1 MSAEPVLHHDRPGS
15 TRGPVG
21 SGSGPG
27 SGTSTSTGPRESKAT
42 VTPNPAVAA
51 KSRRVRTGC
60 LTCRERHLKCD
71 EGTPDCNNCRKSSRE
86 CKRGLRLNFIDTQVK
101 NPPMVPPTR
110 DWSVQFHDES
120 RMIASEYRGGLGR
133 YPRCAEDITPPRE
146 LEVASVPPRR
156 QRWNHQAQAQAHTQP
171 QPQPQPAS
179 TASYQESHP
188 QRRKESD
195 NFLPSMVP
203 APISQAPPALS
214 VTPNRGGMLL
224 DQYVIRE
231 DAFRRPQGHRLSDF
245 SSLPSPC
252 FPSGSALTPG
262 LVPDGLMTPPTE
274 RATGE
279 REYLST
285 EDEIRFMQAFTDS
298 VAIWMDVMDK
308 EKQFSKVLPY
318 LALQSP
324 MLLNALLACG
334 AKHLS
339 LVEGHGEDKAHYYY
353 DEATKS
359 LLKCLKNPDR
369 NTAECATTAVILNVY
384 EIMNEKPNQRMS
396 HIAGARALI
405 RECKWD
411 ATSPGISGACVW
423 VNIGMEVLSCLAF
436 NWQTAWEPDLW
447 GLDLEFTNWTPT
459 PRTSGSVDGDREAPL
474 RNIEGDEELWVH
486 RILYILA
493 KVTNFHASIPR
504 FQEAS
509 PHDEQ
514 ARRQNRFNE
523 WKRLKGL
530 CDAWNSNCP
539 RSMQPYGYSHTPSST
554 SLFPRVW
561 LVKRPSILARLFYH
575 TAMCLLAQINP
586 MEPRD
591 SEDNRVSQ
599 LLHAHHT
606 CGIIA
611 HTNDPAIASG
621 ALRSLAVAG
630 AVLTDRQEQM
640 EVLAIMEK
648 RSKETGWRLGRV
660 VTELK
665 VTWGWESGG
674 STSSSRTLPGGPG
687 LSSFLSPHI
696 RPEDGQSPL
705 SRTASSTPSTMK
717 PTVNPLLANADFAK
731 KNHPYQNWYEP
742 PNRTAGASPQA
753 PWPV

>member
-1 MSAEPVLHHDRPGS
+1 M
-15 TRGPVG
+15 
-21 SGSGPG
+21 
-27 SGTSTSTGPRESKAT
+27 
-42 VTPNPAVAA
+42 
-51 KSRRVRTGC
+51 
-60 LTCRERHLKCD
+60 
-71 EGTPDCNNCRKSSRE
+71 
-86 CKRGLRLNFIDTQVK
+86 
-101 NPPMVPPTR
+101 
-110 DWSVQFHDES
+110 
-120 RMIASEYRGGLGR
+120 
-133 YPRCAEDITPPRE
+133 
-146 LEVASVPPRR
+146 
-156 QRWNHQAQAQAHTQP
+156 AHT
-171 QPQPQPAS
+171 
-179 TASYQESHP
+179 
-188 QRRKESD
+188 
-195 NFLPSMVP
+195 P
-203 APISQAPPALS
+203 APQSLPVPSA
-214 VTPNRGGMLL
+214 TPTRGGMLL
-224 DQYVIRE
+224 DQYAIRD
-231 DAFRRPQGHRLSDF
+231 DAFRRSQGHRLSDF

-252 FPSGSALTPG
+252 FPPNSALTPG

-274 RATGE
+274 RSTGE

-285 EDEIRFMQAFTDS
+285 EDEIRFMQSYTDA

-308 EKQFSKVLPY
+308 EKQFSRVLPY

-324 MLLNALLACG
+324 MLLNALLSCG

-339 LVEGHGEDKAHYYY
+339 LVEGRGEEKAHYYY
-353 DEATKS
+353 DEATKA
-359 LLKCLKNPDR
+359 LLKCLQNPDR

-384 EIMNEKPNQRMS
+384 EIMTEKPSQRMT

-405 RECKWD
+405 RECGWD
-411 ATSPGISGACVW
+411 ATSPGISGSCFW

-436 NWQTAWEPDLW
+436 NWQTAWDPDQW

-459 PRTSGSVDGDREAPL
+459 PRTGGSVDGEKDALL
-474 RNIEGDEELWVH
+474 RSTEGDEELWVH

-493 KVTNFHASIPR
+493 KITNFHASIPR

-514 ARRQNRFNE
+514 ARRQSRFNE

-539 RSMQPYGYSHTPSST
+539 RSMQPYGYCHTPSST

-561 LVKRPSILARLFYH
+561 LVKRPSTLARLFYH
-575 TAMCLLAQINP
+575 TAMCMLAQINP

-630 AVLTDRQEQM
+630 AVLTDRREQM
-640 EVLAIMEK
+640 EVLEIMEK

-660 VTELK
+660 VAELK
-665 VTWGWESGG
+665 TKWGWESGSAAASRALSAAAG
-674 STSSSRTLPGGPG
+674 TSSGPTLP
-687 LSSFLSPHI
+687 SFLSPLI
-696 RPEDGQSPL
+696 RPEEGQSPM
-705 SRTASSTPSTMK
+705 SRTATSTPSTLK
-717 PTVNPLLANADFAK
+717 PTVNPLLANADFGK

-742 PNRTAGASPQA
+742 PSRTAAASPQTLWSA
-753 PWPV
+753 